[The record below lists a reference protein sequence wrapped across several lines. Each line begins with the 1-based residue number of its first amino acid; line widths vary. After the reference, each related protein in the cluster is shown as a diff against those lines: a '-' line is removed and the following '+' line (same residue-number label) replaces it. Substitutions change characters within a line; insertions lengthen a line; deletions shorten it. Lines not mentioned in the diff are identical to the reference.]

1 MADRTVTVR
10 LRMLVAEWVSPLD
23 RARASTVAFASA
35 TKQSIRDLNDEMAKA
50 APQRRL
56 HEVAEAATG
65 MGLAVGAAFVGVAMA
80 AARFDKAMDEVGAV
94 SEASAEE
101 MERLA
106 DAAIKAG
113 LSTQYSATQAANA
126 MAELSRA
133 GLTTSQIIGG
143 ALVAALNLAAAGQLG
158 LEESAV
164 TIAKALHSFNLE
176 GSQAGHV
183 ADVLAAAA
191 NKSATN
197 VHEMALASKM
207 SALVAAQM
215 GLSFE
220 ETAGALALF
229 ADNALAGSDGGTSL
243 KVMLMMLS
251 HPTIKSQK
259 LMKQLGIDVFD
270 ANGEFIG
277 LADTAA
283 MLQVALGRLTEE
295 QRTYAIH
302 QIFGADASRAA
313 NILYKEGAAA
323 IEEYTEKVNDAGYAQ
338 EMARKLTDN
347 LAGDWE
353 RFNGALETFAIKSGS
368 GANDGLR
375 GLTQGATFLVQKL
388 AELPAGLTS
397 TLVIA
402 AGLTAG
408 ALLLFAALTKVRI
421 QLALANA
428 QLTKM
433 GPAGAKA
440 AAGLSKVGKAASYA
454 GAAMVGLQVLGLI
467 GDQFAKPTA
476 EASKLEESLAAFGMT
491 SKKTGEMTRIF
502 GNNLEHLSAEAAS
515 AQSGFGQFM
524 AGVESWIPGLRA
536 LNDHTT
542 GFSAT
547 KAIEDIKGLDE
558 ALAGLIQQG
567 RRQEAEGAFWRLT
580 TLTGKSAEDLGKLL
594 PVYTAALA
602 DANLAQK
609 QSAKS
614 ALDNAIANE
623 IMGKGMEGAAENGR
637 TLLQVLQAL
646 HGEALT
652 LAKAE
657 IDAEAALDDLT
668 EGLKKNKK
676 EGFDPDTEAGRANK
690 TNLLQLIDAAA
701 AYGQKVFEQT
711 GNMNAATEAY
721 EDYLKRALASKDLT
735 KAQKDELQ
743 ALITKLAELP
753 EFKAVLIEIQDKK
766 AQDALRDLT
775 LKVLALKDKTIRI
788 SAQVYWTSS
797 GDLKVPGGTILK
809 NDRGGVYEHAAVGTL
824 RDAAV
829 YSSVSSGARYAFA
842 EPSTGGEAFVPKR
855 GDYGRSMSILDRA
868 ASWYG
873 ASVTPGR
880 SGSGAPT
887 YVTNNNWTIQPQ
899 RADVGVNEMR
909 AWQAQANALARV
921 GRAR

>member
-1 MADRTVTVR
+1 VAERTVTVR

-23 RARASTVAFASA
+23 RARAATVAFARD
-35 TKQSIRDLNDEMAKA
+35 TKQGIRDLNDEMAKA

-65 MGLAVGAAFVGVAMA
+65 MGVAVGAAFVGVAMA

-94 SEASAEE
+94 SQASAVE
-101 MERLA
+101 MERLSE
-106 DAAIKAG
+106 AAIKAG

-126 MAELSRA
+126 MAELARA

-143 ALVAALNLAAAGQLG
+143 ALVASLNLAAAGQLG

-176 GSQAGHV
+176 GGKAGHV

-251 HPTIKSQK
+251 HPTLKSQK
-259 LMKQLGIDVFD
+259 LMKQLGIDMFD
-270 ANGEFIG
+270 VNGEFIG
-277 LADTAA
+277 LAGAA
-283 MLQVALGRLTEE
+283 SQLQVALGPLTQEM
-295 QRTYAIH
+295 RTYAIH

-313 NILYKEGAAA
+313 NILYKEGAARVK
-323 IEEYTEKVNDAGYAQ
+323 EYTDKVNDAGYAQ
-338 EMARKLTDN
+338 RMAADLTDN

-353 RFNGALETFAIKSGS
+353 RLNGALETFAIKSGS

-397 TLVIA
+397 TLVIV

-408 ALLLFAALTKVRI
+408 ALLLFAGLTKVRI

-428 QLTKM
+428 QLMKM

-454 GAAMVGLQVLGLI
+454 AAAMVGLQILGVVA
-467 GDQFAKPTA
+467 DQFAKPTA
-476 EASKLEESLAAFGMT
+476 EANKLEESLAAYGMT

-502 GNNLEHLSAEAAS
+502 GNNLEHLSAEAAA

-567 RRQEAEGAFWRLT
+567 RKQEAEGAFWRLT

-594 PVYTAALA
+594 PVYTSALA
-602 DANLAQK
+602 DANLMQK

-614 ALDNAIANE
+614 ALENAIANE
-623 IMGKGMEGAAENGR
+623 VMGKGMEGAAESGR
-637 TLLQVLQAL
+637 TLLQVIQAL
-646 HGEALT
+646 HGEALG
-652 LAKAE
+652 LAKTE
-657 IDAEAALDDLT
+657 IDAEAALDDLI
-668 EGLKKNKK
+668 EGLKESKK
-676 EGFDPDTEAGRANK
+676 GFDVNTEAGRTNK

-701 AYGQKVFEQT
+701 AHGQKIFEQT
-711 GNMNAATEAY
+711 NNMNAATEAY
-721 EDYLKRALASKDLT
+721 EEYLVRALASKDLT
-735 KAQKDELQ
+735 KAQKAELQ
-743 ALITKLAELP
+743 GLIEKLANLP
-753 EFKAVLIEIQDKK
+753 EFKAVLIELQTK
-766 AQDALRDLT
+766 AAETALHNLT

-788 SAQVYWTSS
+788 SAKVYWTSS

-829 YSSVSSGARYAFA
+829 YSSVASGARYAFA
-842 EPSTGGEAFVPKR
+842 EPSTGGEAFVPKN
-855 GDYGRSMSILDRA
+855 GNYARSTSIIDHA
-868 ASWYG
+868 ARWYG
-873 ASVTPGR
+873 GHFAPGR
-880 SGSGAPT
+880 SAAAGPSQ
-887 YVTNNNWTIQPQ
+887 VINNSWTIQPQ
-899 RADVGVNEMR
+899 RANVGVNEMR

-921 GRAR
+921 GRSR

>member
-1 MADRTVTVR
+1 MAERTVTVR
-10 LRMLVAEWVSPLD
+10 LRMLVSEWVSPLD
-23 RARASTVAFASA
+23 RARASTVAFARD
-35 TKQSIRDLNDEMAKA
+35 TKNSLRDLNDEMAKA

-65 MGLAVGAAFVGVAMA
+65 MGVAVGAAFVGVALA
-80 AARFDKAMDEVGAV
+80 AARFDKAMDEVAAV
-94 SEASAEE
+94 SEASAAEL
-101 MERLA
+101 ERLS

-113 LSTQYSATQAANA
+113 LATQYSATEAANA
-126 MAELSRA
+126 MAELARA
-133 GLTTSQIIGG
+133 GLSTSQIIGG
-143 ALVAALNLAAAGQLG
+143 ALVASLHLAAAGQLG

-164 TIAKALHSFNLE
+164 TIAKSLHAFNLE

-207 SALVAAQM
+207 SALIAAQM
-215 GLSFE
+215 GLTFE

-251 HPTIKSQK
+251 HPTLKSQK

-277 LADTAA
+277 LANTAA
-283 MLQVALGRLTEE
+283 MLQVALRPLNEE
-295 QRTYAIH
+295 MRTYAIH

-323 IEEYTEKVNDAGYAQ
+323 INEYTDKVNDAGYAQ
-338 EMARKLTDN
+338 EMAAKLTDN

-353 RFNGALETFAIKSGS
+353 RLNGSLETFAIKSGS

-375 GLTQGATFLVQKL
+375 GLTQGATALVQKL

-397 TLVIA
+397 TLVIV

-408 ALLLFAALTKVRI
+408 ALLLFAGLTKVRI

-428 QLTKM
+428 QLAKM

-440 AAGLSKVGKAASYA
+440 ATGLTKVGKAASYA
-454 GAAMVGLQVLGLI
+454 AAAMVGLQILGAVADL
-467 GDQFAKPTA
+467 FAKPTA
-476 EASKLEESLAAFGMT
+476 EAGKLEETLAAFGMT
-491 SKKTGEMTRIF
+491 NKKTGEMTRIF
-502 GNNLEHLSAEAAS
+502 GDNLEHLSAEAAA

-524 AGVESWIPGLRA
+524 SGVESWVPGLRT
-536 LNDHTT
+536 LNDWTT

-547 KAIEDIKGLDE
+547 KAIEDIKGVDE

-567 RRQEAEGAFWRLT
+567 RRQEAEGAFWRLQG
-580 TLTGKSAEDLGKLL
+580 LTGKSAADLGKLL
-594 PVYTAALA
+594 PTYTSALA
-602 DANLAQK
+602 DANLMQK
-609 QSAKS
+609 QSAQS

-623 IMGKGMEGAAENGR
+623 IMGSGMESAAENGR
-637 TLLQVLQAL
+637 SLLQVIQAL

-676 EGFDPDTEAGRANK
+676 EGFDPNTPAGRANK

-701 AYGQKVFEQT
+701 AYGQKIFEQT

-743 ALITKLAELP
+743 KLIEKLANLP
-753 EFKAVLIEIQDKK
+753 EFKAVLIEIQTK
-766 AQDALRDLT
+766 AAETALHNLT
-775 LKVLALKDKTIRI
+775 LKVLALKDKSIRI
-788 SAQVYWTSS
+788 SATVYWTAK
-797 GDLKVPGGTILK
+797 GDLKVPGGTLLM
-809 NDRGGVYEHAAVGTL
+809 NERGGVYQHAAVGTL

-829 YSSVSSGARYAFA
+829 YNSVSSGARYAFA

-855 GDYGRSMSILDRA
+855 GDYGRSTSIIDEA
-868 ASWYG
+868 ARWYG
-873 ASVTPGR
+873 GSFTPGR
-880 SGSGAPT
+880 AAAAAPSQ
-887 YVTNNNWTIQPQ
+887 VINNSWTIQPQ
-899 RADVGVNEMR
+899 RADIGVNEMR

-921 GRAR
+921 GRSR

>member
-1 MADRTVTVR
+1 MAERTVTVR
-10 LRMLVAEWVSPLD
+10 LRMIVAEWVSPLD
-23 RARASTVAFASA
+23 RARAATVAFAKD
-35 TKQSIRDLNDEMAKA
+35 TKQGIRDLNDEMAKA

-65 MGLAVGAAFVGVAMA
+65 MGVAVGAAFVGVALA
-80 AARFDKAMDEVGAV
+80 AARFDKAMDEVAAV
-94 SEASAEE
+94 SGASAEE
-101 MERLA
+101 MVRLS

-113 LSTQYSATQAANA
+113 LATQYSATQAANA

-143 ALVAALNLAAAGQLG
+143 ALTAALNLAAAGQLG

-164 TIAKALHSFNLE
+164 TIAKALHSFSLA
-176 GSQAGHV
+176 GSEAGHV

-215 GLSFE
+215 GLTFE

-251 HPTIKSQK
+251 HPTLKSQK

-270 ANGEFIG
+270 VNGEFIG

-313 NILYKEGAAA
+313 NILYKEGAAK
-323 IEEYTEKVNDAGYAQ
+323 INEYTEKVNDAGYAQ
-338 EMARKLTDN
+338 EMAAKLTDN

-353 RFNGALETFAIKSGS
+353 RLNGALETFAIKSGS

-375 GLTQGATFLVQKL
+375 GLTQGATVLVQKL

-397 TLVIA
+397 TLVIV

-408 ALLLFAALTKVRI
+408 ALLLFAGLTKLRI

-428 QLTKM
+428 QLAKM

-440 AAGLSKVGKAASYA
+440 ATGLSKVGKAASYA
-454 GAAMVGLQVLGLI
+454 AAAMVGLQILGVI
-467 GDQFAKPTA
+467 ADQFAKPTA
-476 EASKLEESLAAFGMT
+476 EAGKLEESLAAFGMT
-491 SKKTGEMTRIF
+491 GKKTGEMTRIF
-502 GNNLEHLSAEAAS
+502 GNNLEHLSAEAAA

-524 AGVESWIPGLRA
+524 AGVESWVPGLRA
-536 LNDHTT
+536 LNDWTT

-547 KAIEDIKGLDE
+547 KAIEDIKGLDQE
-558 ALAGLIQQG
+558 LAGLIQQG
-567 RRQEAEGAFWRLT
+567 RRVEAEGAFWRLQG
-580 TLTGKSAEDLGKLL
+580 LTGKSAADLNKLL
-594 PVYTAALA
+594 PVYTSALA

-609 QSAKS
+609 QSAQS

-637 TLLQVLQAL
+637 TLLQVIQAL

-657 IDAEAALDDLT
+657 IDAEAALDALT
-668 EGLKKNKK
+668 EGLIKNKK
-676 EGFDPDTEAGRANK
+676 AGFDVNTEAGRANK

-721 EDYLKRALASKDLT
+721 EDYLKRAVDAKDIT
-735 KAQKDELQ
+735 KAQKAELEK
-743 ALITKLAELP
+743 LIKQLADLP
-753 EFKAVLIEIQDKK
+753 EFKAVLIEIQADKAREAIK
-766 AQDALRDLT
+766 DLT
-775 LKVLALKDKTIRI
+775 LRVLALKDKSIRI
-788 SAQVYWTSS
+788 SATVYWTAK
-797 GDLKVPGGTILK
+797 GDLKVPGGTLLM
-809 NDRGGVYEHAAVGTL
+809 NERGGVYEHAAVGTL

-829 YSSVSSGARYAFA
+829 YSSVGTGARYAFA
-842 EPSTGGEAFVPKR
+842 EPSTGGEAFVPKN
-855 GDYGRSMSILDRA
+855 GSYERSTAILDHA
-868 ASWYG
+868 ARWYG
-873 ASVTPGR
+873 GSFTPGR
-880 SGSGAPT
+880 SAAASPSQ
-887 YVTNNNWTIQPQ
+887 VINNNWTIQPQ
-899 RADVGVNEMR
+899 RANIGPNEMR
-909 AWQAQANALARV
+909 AWQAQANAIARV
-921 GRAR
+921 GRSR